1 MLLDK
6 KVADEFLNEL
16 EQRVLADYF
25 EFMNQDISIII

>member
-1 MLLDK
+1 VLLEK

-16 EQRVLADYF
+16 EQRVLADYP